1 MRIDSREQTIDTRVV
16 QVWLASAAA
25 QEEDAEDMETEGEM
39 KTS

>member
-16 QVWLASAAA
+16 QVWLASEAA
-25 QEEDAEDMETEGEM
+25 QAEDAEDMETEGEM